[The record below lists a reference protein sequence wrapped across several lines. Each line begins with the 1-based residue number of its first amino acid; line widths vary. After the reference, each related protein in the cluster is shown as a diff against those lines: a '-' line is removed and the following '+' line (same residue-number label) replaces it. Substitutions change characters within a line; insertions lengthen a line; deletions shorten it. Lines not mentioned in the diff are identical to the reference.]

1 MSVSGSGE
9 KEEAI
14 VETPENINNK
24 KQFYETNLFI
34 GQKIKGIY
42 TTTKYKAELIVL
54 EAIYDG
60 LDAQILRLGNIT
72 NRYCDGVFQQNI
84 NNNAFAKRIKSF
96 IENWSST

>member
-24 KQFYETNLFI
+24 KQFYETNLFV

-42 TTTKYKAELIVL
+42 TTTKYRAELIVL
-54 EAIYDG
+54 EAIYNG
-60 LDAQILRLGNIT
+60 LDVSNIKI
-72 NRYCDGVFQQNI
+72 R
-84 NNNAFAKRIKSF
+84 
-96 IENWSST
+96 